1 MQEILPMENTWII
14 FAGWL
19 AHRSRQLP
27 LEEPRYVVSGNL
39 YVKVNDWLS

>member
-14 FAGWL
+14 FPGWL
-19 AHRSRQLP
+19 SHRSVQLP

-39 YVKVNDWLS
+39 YVKVRDGR